1 MTEQEIRDL
10 FLNEIHKVAPDI
22 DPSDVSDDD
31 HLQDDLELDSM
42 DILSLVTALDARL
55 GLSIPEADYPQIETL
70 TKAVRYLA
78 GKLTG

>member
-10 FLNEIHKVAPDI
+10 FLNEINKVAPDI

-55 GLSIPEADYPQIETL
+55 GISIPEADYPQIETL

-78 GKLTG
+78 GKLAG